1 MYTTQFSV
9 YGDFMQ
15 SSTMT
20 IRLDDTLKS
29 QLEKLAESTHRT
41 KSYLAAE
48 AIQVYVTTQEWQ
60 INEINQGL
68 QEAEA
73 GDFIDHSEVVK
84 RWESRSAYQMDK
96 NRK

>member
-48 AIQVYVTTQEWQ
+48 A
-60 INEINQGL
+60 
-68 QEAEA
+68 
-73 GDFIDHSEVVK
+73 GDLIDHSFVH
-84 RWESRSAYQMDK
+84 SFFNS
-96 NRK
+96 